1 MPCRGAYTTVSS
13 SAPSYSVF
21 LVQKK
26 VVFLRTS
33 SCSSVK
39 RPAMYL
45 AVCAAEQQRDGET
58 ETAAV
63 STREQNG

>member
-45 AVCAAEQQRDGET
+45 AVCATEQQRDGGGGGGGQH
-58 ETAAV
+58 A
-63 STREQNG
+63 